1 MALCCLNNYLL
12 AWFALL
18 RVHIASFGSGHVKC
32 LQVSMRRLLL
42 RLNPVLFLRL
52 VVLLTFAYVTLG
64 YAHFSVSYAFRWRY
78 IDDVVYE
85 RIRVSFR
92 SESAQRV
99 VQFGFCSIVPLVHS
113 CL

>member
-1 MALCCLNNYLL
+1 MSLGVGVSERQVQLL
-12 AWFALL
+12 SYTL
-18 RVHIASFGSGHVKC
+18 
-32 LQVSMRRLLL
+32 
-42 RLNPVLFLRL
+42 
-52 VVLLTFAYVTLG
+52 VTLG
-64 YAHFSVSYAFRWRY
+64 YAHFSVSYDFRWRY

-92 SESAQRV
+92 SGSAQRV